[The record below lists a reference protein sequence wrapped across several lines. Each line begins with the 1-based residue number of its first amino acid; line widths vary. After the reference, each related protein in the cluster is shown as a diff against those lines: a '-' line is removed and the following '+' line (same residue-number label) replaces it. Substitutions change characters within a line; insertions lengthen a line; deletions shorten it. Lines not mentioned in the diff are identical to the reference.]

1 MKNRIIEAAEK
12 RFLQY
17 GFRKVTMDDLAFD
30 LGISKKTL
38 YKHFKNKEAIAT
50 AVVDT
55 LHKDIGKLLHEIRK
69 KTHDPVE
76 RFKKVITG
84 VSRRITKIGS
94 LFLNDIKKDIP
105 DLWMRTEEFREKEI
119 FEHIE
124 GILKE
129 GIRKGKVRNELN
141 TKIAVLA
148 YLGAIRMVIQPEVFM
163 ENKFSIEEA
172 FDNIRTIFL
181 KGIQK

>member
-1 MKNRIIEAAEK
+1 MKNRIIETAEK

-17 GFRKVTMDDLAFD
+17 GFRKVTMGDIAFD

-38 YKHFKNKEAIAT
+38 YKHFKSKIAIAT
-50 AVVDT
+50 AVVNI
-55 LHKDIGKLLHEIRK
+55 LHKDIDDMLSELLNE
-69 KTHDPVE
+69 TPDPVE

-84 VSRRITKIGS
+84 VSQRITKTGS
-94 LFLNDIKKDIP
+94 LFLNDIKKDVP
-105 DLWMRTEEFREKEI
+105 DLWVRTEEFREKEI

-129 GIRKGKVRNELN
+129 GIRKGRIRKEIN

-148 YLGAIRMVIQPEVFM
+148 YLGAIRMVIQPEVLM
-163 ENKFSIEEA
+163 KNKFSIEEA
-172 FDNIRTIFL
+172 FDNIKTIFL

>member
-1 MKNRIIEAAEK
+1 MKNRITEAAEK
-12 RFLQY
+12 RFLRY
-17 GFRKVTMDDLAFD
+17 GFRKVAMDDIASD

-38 YKHFKNKEAIAT
+38 YKHFKSKEALAT
-50 AVVDT
+50 AVVDI
-55 LHKDIGKLLHEIRK
+55 LQKDIDNLLREIKK
-69 KTHDPVE
+69 KTHDPVV
-76 RFKKVITG
+76 RFNKVITG
-84 VSRRITKIGS
+84 VSRRITRIGS
-94 LFLNDIKKDIP
+94 LFLTDIKKDIP

-119 FEHIE
+119 LEHIE

-129 GIRKGKVRNELN
+129 GIRKGKIRKEIN

-172 FDNIRTIFL
+172 FDNIRAIFL